1 MKLNGQTKAF
11 TLIELLV
18 VVAIIGIIAAVGV
31 VAYNGYTS
39 AAKKN
44 ASIANFKKVSKYISN
59 EVMKCT
65 MGESKAMEDNLDC
78 SKQGAINWD
87 DVVID
92 AALLAL
98 KNFSNP
104 WNSTGDPITKG
115 GQYWYNKDVG
125 YIRMMSHSKTQVEI
139 WVCAITPCGS
149 KPNPNVYDVLVNIDG

>member
-1 MKLNGQTKAF
+1 
-11 TLIELLV
+11 
-18 VVAIIGIIAAVGV
+18 
-31 VAYNGYTS
+31 
-39 AAKKN
+39 
-44 ASIANFKKVSKYISN
+44 
-59 EVMKCT
+59 MKCT